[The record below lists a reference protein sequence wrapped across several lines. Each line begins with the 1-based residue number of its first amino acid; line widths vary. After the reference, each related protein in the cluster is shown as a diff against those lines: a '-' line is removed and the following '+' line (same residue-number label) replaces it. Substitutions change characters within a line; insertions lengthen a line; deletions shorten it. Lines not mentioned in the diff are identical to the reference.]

1 VVNTRFL
8 STLILEFERLI
19 YIKKKGRV
27 VVLEAK
33 STNSSNKIASHV
45 LCNYGNEILYFN
57 Y

>member
-8 STLILEFERLI
+8 RTLILEFERLI